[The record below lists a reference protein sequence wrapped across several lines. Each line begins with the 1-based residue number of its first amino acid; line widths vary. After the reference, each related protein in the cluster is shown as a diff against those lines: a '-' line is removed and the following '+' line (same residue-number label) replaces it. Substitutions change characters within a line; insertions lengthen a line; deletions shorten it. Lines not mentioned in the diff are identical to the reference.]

1 MRYDGRKGAARRL
14 SRFCGRPQARDRPS
28 SLVFHAPGAKH
39 TQGEQA
45 EKGSPP
51 AEILA
56 IFTVEGAGV
65 AGGVLRARIA
75 LRAARATI
83 TPATPKQGFTFARE
97 TKAMT

>member
-1 MRYDGRKGAARRL
+1 
-14 SRFCGRPQARDRPS
+14 
-28 SLVFHAPGAKH
+28 VFFAPGAKH

-65 AGGVLRARIA
+65 AGGRPTDRYTRTSRCLK
-75 LRAARATI
+75 L
-83 TPATPKQGFTFARE
+83 
-97 TKAMT
+97 